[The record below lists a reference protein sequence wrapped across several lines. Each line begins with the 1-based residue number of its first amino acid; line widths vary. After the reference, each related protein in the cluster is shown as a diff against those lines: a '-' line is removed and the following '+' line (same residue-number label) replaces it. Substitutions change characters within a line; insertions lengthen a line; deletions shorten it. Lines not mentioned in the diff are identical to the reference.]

1 MGMLNCFS
9 PVWLCVIL
17 WTTSCQA
24 PLLMGFSKQE
34 YWGGLPCPPPGDLP
48 DPGIKPVS
56 LMSPALASRFFIT
69 SATWE
74 ADNMGKYSKK
84 WHNINS
90 QLKEPQQC
98 TTYPISTSQQ
108 PTILL
113 FGIQNTQFR
122 FLKGLLT
129 PH

>member
-1 MGMLNCFS
+1 MHAQLLQSCLTLCDSYGLHPARLLCSWDS
-9 PVWLCVIL
+9 PSKNTGVGCHALLQGIFLTQGSNPCLLCL
-17 WTTSCQA
+17 
-24 PLLMGFSKQE
+24 
-34 YWGGLPCPPPGDLP
+34 
-48 DPGIKPVS
+48 
-56 LMSPALASRFFIT
+56 PALASRFFIT

-74 ADNMGKYSKK
+74 ADNLGECSRNL
-84 WHNINS
+84 HNINS

-108 PTILL
+108 PIILSWEA
-113 FGIQNTQFR
+113 QNTQFR